1 MTVVVTGLGIVS
13 SVGQTIH
20 TAWNNITAGI
30 SGMRP
35 VPPGQY
41 QVSRSTKT
49 GHIADFVLDQCFDR
63 RWINKTDRHVQL
75 ALNATQQAVAHSG
88 LDLSAEHMSRVHTVV
103 GTCAGGYDS
112 IAKNIART
120 NEGDPSLPNFIPG
133 HINNMMSAYINMH
146 YGIQGSGL
154 CVAGA
159 CAAGNQ
165 AIAVAAMLI
174 ETGQAD
180 VVITGASDSW
190 LHDVVVSGFE
200 SLGALSFDDQLPR
213 PFDQN
218 RSGFAI
224 SEGAGILILESEQHA
239 RNRRANILAKVSGYG
254 FSSDAY
260 HPTSPE
266 PSGAVVESMIRA
278 ALGRAGLNVS
288 DIDYINAHATG
299 TVIGDRVECQ
309 TLFRVFGAD
318 PLLGSTKSMTGH
330 SIGSSSAIEAVIS
343 VMALTN
349 GAVPGTVNLDQVDPQ
364 CPGNHLRQS
373 IDHPVFH
380 VLSNSFGFGGTNGV
394 VIFSRFDQ

>member
-1 MTVVVTGLGIVS
+1 MNVVVTGTGVCTSLGQTVDQLWDNVVSGVSGIVPLPDNFYNVS
-13 SVGQTIH
+13 KT
-20 TAWNNITAGI
+20 TRAGYI
-30 SGMRP
+30 KNFSLS
-35 VPPGQY
+35 Q
-41 QVSRSTKT
+41 
-49 GHIADFVLDQCFDR
+49 DFDP
-63 RWINKTDRHVQL
+63 RWRAKTDRHIHL
-75 ALNATQQAVAHSG
+75 ALNAASCAVKQSG
-88 LDLSAEHMSRVHTVV
+88 IDFLSVNPSRVHTVV

-112 IAKNIART
+112 IARNFERVSN
-120 NEGDPSLPNFIPG
+120 NEKVLPNFIPG
-133 HINNMMSAYINMH
+133 HINNMMGAYINMH

-224 SEGAGILILESEQHA
+224 SEGAGIMILESEQHA
-239 RNRRANILAKVSGYG
+239 RNRGANILAKVSGYG

-266 PSGAVVESMIRA
+266 PSGAVVESMIRG
-278 ALGRAGLNVS
+278 ALDRAGLNAS

-309 TLFRVFGAD
+309 TLFRIFGAD
-318 PLLGSTKSMTGH
+318 PLISSTKSMTGH

-349 GAVPGTVNLDQVDPQ
+349 GAVPGTVNLDQVDPE
-364 CPGNHLRQS
+364 CPGNHVRQS